1 MKTKIKIYFIFTL
14 LTLLAILSLE
24 KPIKAEAEPMDIE
37 VIDVKTGVI
46 REVSAYNAGDPYQT
60 DDTPC
65 ISASGDNICQLL
77 AQGQLI
83 CAANFV
89 PLGTKLYIDNY
100 GECTVLDRLNSRYT
114 NRVDVAMQAHEK
126 ERALNFGLQ
135 KLYVSRLSD

>member
-1 MKTKIKIYFIFTL
+1 MKTLIIFIIFF
-14 LTLLAILSLE
+14 AIIIPSVYE
-24 KPIKAEAEPMDIE
+24 EPIKAEALDIA

-46 REVSAYNAGDPYQT
+46 REVTAYTAGDPYTT

-65 ISASGDNICQLL
+65 ISASGDNICELL
-77 AQGQLI
+77 AKGQLI

-89 PLGTKLYIDNY
+89 DLGTKLYVDNY

-126 ERALNFGLQ
+126 QRALNFGLQ
-135 KLYVSRLSD
+135 RLYVIE